1 MGLVEP
7 AALVLLGPLA
17 WVFWRT
23 KPDGTGARVLRGLV
37 FVLLVLAL
45 AGPFLPIGSP
55 GRDLVIVVDR
65 SLSMPKDGDDRAL
78 ELVRLAEE
86 QRAHGDRLGIVTF
99 GVRPTI
105 EQAPLENGRFAGFT
119 GDVDR
124 NGSDLAGALELS
136 LGLIPEGR
144 PASLLVLSDGA
155 ATTDVPPGIAQRAFG
170 RGVAI
175 DVRELERST
184 SADLAIERIDLP
196 EAVGEGEPFQFGVWV
211 RASRAVTQ
219 EFRLVRGGRELSS
232 GLETFEPGLNRLV
245 FRDVLERGG
254 VAEYA
259 VEVGVEG
266 DATPENNRGVGAVL
280 ARGAPRVLVA
290 NEDGKASTLAQALA
304 ARGVLVDVRAPEDVV
319 WAPLALSAYRAV
331 VLENIDAGR
340 IGERGLEALFD
351 FATERG
357 GGLLVTGGQASFGR
371 GGYHRSA
378 IDELL
383 PVSMELRQEHRKQ
396 AVAMS
401 IAMDRSGSMSMP
413 VDGSRTKM
421 DLANAGAAASIESL
435 SPIDSVSVLAVDT
448 SAHVIH
454 PQSTLENPA
463 PLLMKV
469 RRIASEG
476 GGIYCYNALTAAVLQ
491 LKDDERLTKHIILF
505 ADASDAD
512 QQEGC
517 VALVSEARASGIT
530 CSVIALGT
538 ATDVHAGF
546 LRAVASA
553 GGGTVAFTTSPT
565 DLPRLFAQE
574 TLTVARANF
583 VEERTATRALP
594 GLLGL
599 GDLPAAQFPS
609 LGGYNLTYLRP
620 EATAAVVTT
629 DEYAAPVLA
638 FAYRGLGRV
647 AAYTGQIGGK
657 YGSDVAQWSEF
668 SGFAT
673 GLVRWLLGTEEPGG
687 LFATV
692 VREGSRARFVLEV
705 DPSAPIPAQLG
716 ALRASALLPDG
727 TKTELSFERRDAT
740 TFEARLDLPVGG
752 TVLATLALPDGAAVA
767 LPPASLPYSPE
778 FEGEGG
784 ASARRTLQELALGS
798 GGSVLASATELF
810 RGERGDLGSR
820 SLHREVLL
828 AALLLALL
836 EIAMRRLSLWSYVR
850 VPNWRRRTSAPEA
863 PAAPAPAREP
873 VRRSNERPVPPPPAP
888 APESAPE
895 NLQGALTDALRRARG
910 RLARGD
916 EDGK

>member
-7 AALVLLGPLA
+7 AALVLLGPIA

-23 KPDGTGARVLRGLV
+23 KPEGTGARILRALV

-65 SLSMPKDGDDRAL
+65 SLSMPRDGDDRAL

-86 QRAHGDRLGIVTF
+86 QREHGDRLGVVAF

-105 EQAPLENGRFAGFT
+105 EQPPLERGRFTGFT
-119 GDVDR
+119 NELDR
-124 NGSDLAGALELS
+124 NGSDLAGALELA
-136 LGLIPEGR
+136 LGLVPEGR

-155 ATTDVPPGIAQRAFG
+155 ATTDVPLGIAQRALG
-170 RGVAI
+170 RDVTI
-175 DVRELERST
+175 DVRELERSA

-211 RASRAVTQ
+211 RASRSTTQ
-219 EFRLVRGGRELSS
+219 EFRLVRGGRVLSS

-259 VEVGVEG
+259 VEVGIEG
-266 DATPENNRGVGAVL
+266 DTTPENNRGVGAVL
-280 ARGAPRVLVA
+280 ARGAPRVLLA
-290 NEDGKASTLAQALA
+290 NEDGRPSTLAQALA
-304 ARGVLVDVRAPEDVV
+304 LRGVLVDVRAPEDVR
-319 WAPLALSAYRAV
+319 WTPIELSAYRAV
-331 VLENIDAGR
+331 VLENVDAGR
-340 IGERGLEALFD
+340 IGERGLEALVD
-351 FATERG
+351 FTTERG

-371 GGYHRSA
+371 GGYHKSA
-378 IDELL
+378 VDELL

-396 AVAMS
+396 AVSLS
-401 IAMDRSGSMSMP
+401 IALDRSGSMSMP

-435 SPIDSVSVLAVDT
+435 SPIDSISVLAVDT
-448 SAHVIH
+448 GAHVIH
-454 PQSTLENPA
+454 SQSTLDDPA
-463 PLLMKV
+463 PLLAKV

-476 GGIYCYNALTAAVLQ
+476 GGIYCYQALSEAVRQ
-491 LKDDERLTKHIILF
+491 LARDDRLTKHIILF

-512 QQEGC
+512 DQGGC
-517 VALVSEARASGIT
+517 IELLREAKSGGVT

-538 ATDVHAGF
+538 PNDVHAGF
-546 LRAVASA
+546 LRSVATA
-553 GGGTVAFTTSPT
+553 GGGTIAFTTSPT

-583 VEERTATRALP
+583 VEQRTGTRGLP

-599 GDLPAAQFPS
+599 GDLPAGEFPA

-629 DEYAAPVLA
+629 DDYAAPVLA

-657 YGSDVAQWSEF
+657 FGADVAEWSEF
-668 SGFAT
+668 AGFAT

-716 ALRASALLPDG
+716 ALRAGALLPDG
-727 TKTELSFERRDAT
+727 TRTELAFERRDAT

-752 TVLATLALPDGAAVA
+752 TVLATLALPDGTAVA

-784 ASARRTLQELALGS
+784 ASARRTLQDLALGS
-798 GGSVLASATELF
+798 GGRVLASATELF

-820 SLHREVLL
+820 PLHREVLL
-828 AALLLALL
+828 AALVLAVL
-836 EIAMRRLSLWSYVR
+836 EIALRRLGLWSYVR
-850 VPNWRRRTSAPEA
+850 LPRWRRRTSAPV
-863 PAAPAPAREP
+863 AAPQPAPSVSAPQRAEPRREP
-873 VRRSNERPVPPPPAP
+873 PPPPPATTEQP
-888 APESAPE
+888 VDLEDA
-895 NLQGALTDALRRARG
+895 LQGALRRARG
-910 RLARGD
+910 RLARGGD
-916 EDGK
+916 ETK